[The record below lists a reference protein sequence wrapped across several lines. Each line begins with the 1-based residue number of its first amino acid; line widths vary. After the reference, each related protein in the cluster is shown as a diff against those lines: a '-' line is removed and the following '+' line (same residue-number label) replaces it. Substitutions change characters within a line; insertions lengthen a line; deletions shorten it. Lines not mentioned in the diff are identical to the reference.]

1 MLLIVED
8 TVQTKLIIETLPR
21 RGFLWARIAEDLGGF
36 FPFFLLAMQPWIC
49 WGKICGLSSPS
60 E

>member
-21 RGFLWARIAEDLGGF
+21 RGFLWAHKAEDLRGF
-36 FPFFLLAMQPWIC
+36 FPLFLISNATMDLL
-49 WGKICGLSSPS
+49 G
-60 E
+60 